1 MADVQDFH
9 HALKFKYDLCIG
21 CAHCTGVCPTGA
33 IHVEDGHPQLDPNRC
48 VDCGRCYQSCPVNAI
63 YIEQDDFQTVYDCK
77 YPVLLLPSI
86 FIAQFEEKIK
96 EKTILSALYHIGF
109 KHVFEVEKSVDFIK
123 EEMLKT
129 VHENNGYKP
138 IISTFCPAI
147 VRLIQ
152 VKFPVLVPNLYL
164 SKPPLDLTALYI
176 RKLLTEEDHIPAE
189 DIGIFYVTPCAAK
202 IAAIKSPATDEESP
216 VSEVINM
223 NFLYSKVMRVIKQ
236 GEYQLCEDS
245 RTRYHRLS
253 KSSVNF
259 TLTGGEIGLLKEG
272 RNLAIDGIHNVAEF
286 LEKLEDEDIQDID
299 FLELRACDESCAGGI
314 LCANNR
320 FLMAERQRK
329 RMQKSPD
336 EVDAE
341 DNDLLNYTDFLA
353 QHKRVLGTV
362 EPRSMDKMDDN
373 LTVAMQKMR
382 KAFEINQNL
391 PQVDCRICGYQS
403 CKALSEAV
411 VNGKADV
418 EQCIFVQRALEHS
431 EKLTLLDTQRINTKI
446 WGLKKNDP
454 SIAKNLNL

>member
-1 MADVQDFH
+1 MAVEDFH

-21 CAHCTGVCPTGA
+21 CAHCTGICPTGA
-33 IHVEDGHPQLDPNRC
+33 IHIEDGHPHLDPNRC
-48 VDCGRCYQSCPVNAI
+48 VDCGNCYQACPVNAI

-86 FIAQFEEKIK
+86 FSSQFEDKFK

-123 EEMLKT
+123 DEMQKT
-129 VHENNGYKP
+129 VNENNGFKP

-164 SKPPLDLTALYI
+164 LKPPLDLTAIYI
-176 RKLLTEEDHIPAE
+176 RQLLTKEDNIPDE

-202 IAAIKSPATDEESP
+202 IAAIKSPATDEKSP
-216 VSEVINM
+216 VTGVVNM
-223 NFLYSKVMRVIKQ
+223 NYLYSKVMRVIKQ
-236 GEYQLCEDS
+236 GEYKLCDDT

-253 KSSVNF
+253 KASLNF
-259 TLTGGEIGLLKEG
+259 TLTGGEVSLLKNG
-272 RNLAIDGIHNVAEF
+272 RNLAIDGIHNVSDF

-341 DNDLLNYTDFLA
+341 DNDLLNYVEHLSE
-353 QHKRVLGTV
+353 HKRVLGTV

-373 LTVAMQKMR
+373 LAVAMQKMR
-382 KAFEINQNL
+382 KSFEINQNL

-411 VNGKADV
+411 ANGKAEV

-431 EKLTLLDTQRINTKI
+431 EKLSHLDSLRINTKI
-446 WGLKKNDP
+446 WGTKKNDP
-454 SIAKNLNL
+454 AMAKNLNL

>member
-1 MADVQDFH
+1 MAEDFH

-21 CAHCTGVCPTGA
+21 CAHCTGICPTRA
-33 IHVEDGHPQLDPNRC
+33 IHIEDGHPQLDVNRC
-48 VDCGRCYQSCPVNAI
+48 VDCGRCYQACPVNAI
-63 YIEQDDFQTVYDCK
+63 YIEQDDFETVYNYK

-86 FIAQFEEKIK
+86 FTAQFEEKIK

-123 EEMLKT
+123 EEMEKT
-129 VHENNGYKP
+129 VNENNGFKP

-164 SKPPLDLTALYI
+164 LKPPLDLTALYI
-176 RKLLTEEDHIPAE
+176 RKLLTEEDNIPDE

-216 VSEVINM
+216 VTGVINM
-223 NFLYSKVMRVIKQ
+223 NYLYNKVMRVIKQ
-236 GEYQLCEDS
+236 GEYKLCEET
-245 RTRYHRLS
+245 RTHNHRLS
-253 KSSVNF
+253 KASLNY
-259 TLTGGEIGLLKEG
+259 TLTGGEVSLLKNG
-272 RNLAIDGIHNVAEF
+272 RNLAIDGIHNVSDF

-299 FLELRACDESCAGGI
+299 YLELRSCDQSCAGGI

-320 FLMAERQRK
+320 FLTAERQRK
-329 RMQKSPD
+329 RMHKSPD
-336 EVDAE
+336 EIDAE
-341 DNDLLNYTDFLA
+341 DNNLLNYVDHLNE
-353 QHKRVLGTV
+353 HKRVLGEV

-373 LTVAMQKMR
+373 MAVAMQKMR

-411 VNGKADV
+411 VNGKAEI
-418 EQCIFVQRALEHS
+418 EQCVFVQRALEHS
-431 EKLTLLDTQRINTKI
+431 EKMSFMDAMRVNIKI
-446 WGLKKNDP
+446 WGAKKNDP
-454 SIAKNLNL
+454 AIAKNLNL

>member
-1 MADVQDFH
+1 MQEDFH

-21 CAHCTGVCPTGA
+21 CAHCTGACPTGA
-33 IHVEDGHPQLDPNRC
+33 IHVDDGHPRLDPNRC
-48 VDCGRCYQSCPVNAI
+48 VDCGRCYIACPVNAI

-77 YPVLLLPSI
+77 YPVLLMPSI
-86 FIAQFEEKIK
+86 FMAQFEDKIK

-109 KHVFEVEKSVDFIK
+109 KHVFEVEKSVDFIRD
-123 EEMLKT
+123 EMQKLNQENDGLKP
-129 VHENNGYKP
+129 V
-138 IISTFCPAI
+138 ISTFCPAI

-176 RKLLTEEDHIPAE
+176 RKLLTEEDHVPAE

-202 IAAIKSPATDEESP
+202 IAAIKSPATEEESP
-216 VSEVINM
+216 VTKVVNM

-245 RTRYHRLS
+245 RTRFHRLS
-253 KSSVNF
+253 KASLYY
-259 TLTGGEIGLLKEG
+259 TLTGGEVNLLKEG
-272 RNLAIDGIHNVAEF
+272 RNLAIDGIHNVSEF

-299 FLELRACDESCAGGI
+299 FLELRACDESCSGGI
-314 LCANNR
+314 LTANNR
-320 FLMAERQRK
+320 FLMTERQRK

-341 DNDLLNYTDFLA
+341 DNDLLNYTDYLA
-353 QHKRVLGTV
+353 QHKRVLGHV
-362 EPRSMDKMDDN
+362 EPRSMDKMDDD
-373 LTVAMQKMR
+373 LATAMQKMKR
-382 KAFEINQNL
+382 AFEINQNL

-403 CKALSEAV
+403 CKNLSEAV
-411 VNGKADV
+411 VKGDAEV
-418 EQCIFVQRALEHS
+418 EQCIFIQRILEHCDKMDIS
-431 EKLTLLDTQRINTKI
+431 ESMKVMTKI
-446 WGLKKNDP
+446 WGTKKTSS

>member
-1 MADVQDFH
+1 MQDFH

-21 CAHCTGVCPTGA
+21 CAHCTGACPTGA
-33 IHVEDGHPQLDPNRC
+33 IHVDDGHPRLDPNRC
-48 VDCGRCYQSCPVNAI
+48 VDCGRCYIACPVNAI

-77 YPVLLLPSI
+77 YPVLLMPSI
-86 FIAQFEEKIK
+86 FMAQFEEKIK

-123 EEMLKT
+123 AEMQHLDN
-129 VHENNGYKP
+129 ENDGMKP
-138 IISTFCPAI
+138 VISTFCPAI

-176 RKLLTEEDHIPAE
+176 IKLLTEEDNIPAE

-202 IAAIKSPATDEESP
+202 IAAIKSPATEEESP
-216 VSEVINM
+216 VAKVINM

-245 RTRYHRLS
+245 RTRFHRLS
-253 KSSVNF
+253 KSSLNF
-259 TLTGGEIGLLKEG
+259 TLTGGEASLLKEG
-272 RNLAIDGIHNVAEF
+272 RNLAIDGIHNVSEF

-299 FLELRACDESCAGGI
+299 FLELRACDESCSGGI
-314 LCANNR
+314 LTANNR
-320 FLMAERQRK
+320 FLMTERQRK

-336 EVDAE
+336 EVDSE
-341 DNDLLNYTDFLA
+341 DNDLLNYVDYLA
-353 QHKRVLGTV
+353 EHKKVLGHV
-362 EPRSMDKMDDN
+362 EPRSMEKMDDD
-373 LTVAMQKMR
+373 LATAMQKM
-382 KAFEINQNL
+382 KKSFEINQNL

-411 VNGKADV
+411 VKGDAEV
-418 EQCIFVQRALEHS
+418 EQCIFIQRILEHCDKMDFAES
-431 EKLTLLDTQRINTKI
+431 MKVMTKI
-446 WGLKKNDP
+446 WGTKKTSS

>member
-9 HALKFKYDLCIG
+9 HALKFKSDLCIG

-129 VHENNGYKP
+129 VHENNGFKP

-176 RKLLTEEDHIPAE
+176 RKLLTEEDGIPAE

-202 IAAIKSPATDEESP
+202 IAAIKSPATEEKSP

-253 KSSVNF
+253 KASVNY

-272 RNLAIDGIHNVAEF
+272 RNLAIDGIHNVSEF

-341 DNDLLNYTDFLA
+341 DNDLLNYTDYLA
-353 QHKRVLGTV
+353 QHKRVLGKV

-391 PQVDCRICGYQS
+391 PQVDCRIC
-403 CKALSEAV
+403 
-411 VNGKADV
+411 
-418 EQCIFVQRALEHS
+418 
-431 EKLTLLDTQRINTKI
+431 
-446 WGLKKNDP
+446 
-454 SIAKNLNL
+454 

>member
-1 MADVQDFH
+1 MAEDFH

-21 CAHCTGVCPTGA
+21 CAHCTGACPTGA
-33 IHVEDGHPQLDPNRC
+33 IHVDDGHPSLDPNRC
-48 VDCGRCYQSCPVNAI
+48 VDCGRCYIACPVNAI

-86 FIAQFEEKIK
+86 FIAQFEDKIK

-123 EEMLKT
+123 SAMQKT
-129 VHENNGYKP
+129 VHENDGFRP

-176 RKLLTEEDHIPAE
+176 RKLLTEEDNIPAE

-202 IAAIKSPATDEESP
+202 IAAIKSPATEEKSP

-253 KSSVNF
+253 KESVNY
-259 TLTGGEIGLLKEG
+259 TLTGGEIALLKEG
-272 RNLAIDGIHNVAEF
+272 RNLAIDGIHNVVEF

-314 LCANNR
+314 LTANNR
-320 FLMAERQRK
+320 FLMTERQRK
-329 RMQKSPD
+329 RMQKSPE

-341 DNDLLNYTDFLA
+341 DNDLLNYVDYLD
-353 QHKRVLGTV
+353 QHHRVLGKV
-362 EPRSMDKMDDN
+362 EPRSMEKMDDD
-373 LTVAMQKMR
+373 LAVAMQKMKR
-382 KAFEINQNL
+382 SFEINQNL

-403 CKALSEAV
+403 CKALSEAIV
-411 VNGKADV
+411 KGDAKV
-418 EQCIFVQRALEHS
+418 EQCIFIQRILEHCDKMDIS
-431 EKLTLLDTQRINTKI
+431 DSMRVMNKI
-446 WGLKKNDP
+446 WGTKKTSS
-454 SIAKNLNL
+454 SITKNLNL

>member
-1 MADVQDFH
+1 MAEIQDFH
-9 HALKFKYDLCIG
+9 HALKFKHDLCIG
-21 CAHCTGVCPTGA
+21 CAHCTGVCPTNA
-33 IHVEDGHPQLDPNRC
+33 IHVEDGHPVLDPNRC
-48 VDCGRCYQSCPVNAI
+48 VDCGRCYMACPVNAI

-86 FIAQFEEKIK
+86 FISQFEEKIK

-123 EEMLKT
+123 NDMQKT
-129 VHENNGYKP
+129 VSEHAGCKP

-176 RKLLTEEDHIPAE
+176 RKLLTEEDHIPEE
-189 DIGIFYVTPCAAK
+189 DVGIFYAAPCAAK
-202 IAAIKSPATDEESP
+202 IAAIKSPATEEASP
-216 VSEVINM
+216 VTGVVNM
-223 NFLYSKVMRVIKQ
+223 NYLYNKVMRVIKQ
-236 GEYQLCEDS
+236 GEYTLCEDS
-245 RTRYHRLS
+245 RTRFHRLS
-253 KSSVNF
+253 KASVNF
-259 TLTGGEIGLLKEG
+259 TLTGGEIGLLNTG
-272 RNLAIDGIHNVAEF
+272 RNLAIDEIHNVSDF

-320 FLMAERQRK
+320 FLMAERQRN
-329 RMQKSPD
+329 RMQKCPD
-336 EVDAE
+336 EIDNE
-341 DNDLLNYTDFLA
+341 DNDLLNYTDYLA
-353 QHKRVLGTV
+353 EHRKVRGKV

-373 LTVAMQKMR
+373 MAVAMQKMR
-382 KAFEINQNL
+382 RAFDINQNL

-411 VNGKADV
+411 VNGNAEV
-418 EQCIFVQRALEHS
+418 EQCVFVQRALEHS
-431 EKLTLLDTQRINTKI
+431 DKLSMLESAKITNKI
-446 WGLKKNDP
+446 WGTKKTDP